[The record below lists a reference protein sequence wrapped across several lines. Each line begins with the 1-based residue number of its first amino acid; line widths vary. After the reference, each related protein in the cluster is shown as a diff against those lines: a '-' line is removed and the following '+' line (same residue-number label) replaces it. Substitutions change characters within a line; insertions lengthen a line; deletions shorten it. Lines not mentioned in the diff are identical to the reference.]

1 MNLGRKAAT
10 NAIFT
15 SETEV
20 AGCVS
25 VVQEIHTQCTQSTGR
40 SRLAARAFTEQFN
53 AMYVDDTDELVW
65 FPQSDSSTGPVSK
78 VIGCFQ
84 LSNT

>member
-1 MNLGRKAAT
+1 MVWRDVNQEENRPEINSLVEKLRLLGNMNLGRKAAT

-25 VVQEIHTQCTQSTGR
+25 VVQEIHTQCTGR
-40 SRLAARAFTEQFN
+40 SR
-53 AMYVDDTDELVW
+53 
-65 FPQSDSSTGPVSK
+65 
-78 VIGCFQ
+78 
-84 LSNT
+84 